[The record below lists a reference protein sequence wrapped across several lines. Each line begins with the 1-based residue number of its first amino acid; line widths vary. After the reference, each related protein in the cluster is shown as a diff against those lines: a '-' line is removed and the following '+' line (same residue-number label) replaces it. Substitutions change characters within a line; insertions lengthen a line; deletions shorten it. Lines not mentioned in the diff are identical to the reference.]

1 MIGRFHLRIPSLL
14 MRARAQA
21 TVRVWK
27 KRLELQAHSRFRIR
41 NACGLAVVTSP
52 LTMLLSR
59 HTKRRDFITLL
70 GAWLAGRRGLRAA
83 VTAAPRWLA
92 GMLILLVGGCGDAV
106 AQTWPSKPIR
116 AVVPFAAGSATDIVP
131 RVVLEPLSAQ
141 IGQPIVVENRGGA
154 GTTIGAAVVAKA
166 EPDGYT
172 VLATSSAHTLVPT
185 VYPNASY
192 DTAADFAAVVSL
204 GTSPNVLVVSPSK
217 GFKTAHDLVAAAKA
231 RPGAFNFASAGVGT
245 ATHLSAE
252 RFRMAAGFDAVHIP
266 FRGGAEAITEV
277 LSGRAEF
284 YFCPL
289 GTALPQVRDGKLLAL
304 AVSGPKRA
312 ALLPDVPSVLELFPN
327 SDYPFWIG
335 IFMPAKTPRDIIEK
349 FHREAVTTMQFPNV
363 KDRLETLGMEPMA
376 LTPAEFDTHVR
387 AEIGTTGVLAK
398 AAGLKPNQ

>member
-1 MIGRFHLRIPSLL
+1 
-14 MRARAQA
+14 MR
-21 TVRVWK
+21 
-27 KRLELQAHSRFRIR
+27 
-41 NACGLAVVTSP
+41 
-52 LTMLLSR
+52 
-59 HTKRRDFITLL
+59 
-70 GAWLAGRRGLRAA
+70 
-83 VTAAPRWLA
+83 RWVA
-92 GMLILLVGGCGDAV
+92 GMLILLLGECGDSV

-141 IGQPIVVENRGGA
+141 LGQPIVVENRGGA
-154 GTTIGAAVVAKA
+154 GTTIGAAIVAKA

-185 VYPNASY
+185 VYPNTSY

-204 GTSPNVLVVSPSK
+204 GSSPNVLVVSPSK
-217 GFKTAHDLVAAAKA
+217 GFKTASDMVATAKA
-231 RPGAFNFASAGVGT
+231 RPGSFNFVSAGVGT

-284 YFCPL
+284 FFGPL
-289 GTALPQVRDGKLLAL
+289 AITLPQVREGKLVAL
-304 AVSGPKRA
+304 AVSGPKRT

-327 SDYPFWIG
+327 SDYVFWIG
-335 IFMPAKTPRDIIEK
+335 IFMPARTAREIIEK
-349 FHREAVTTMQFPNV
+349 FHREAVKTMQSPNV
-363 KDRLETLGMEPMA
+363 KERLETLGMEPMA
-376 LTPAEFDTHVR
+376 LTPTEFDAHVR

-398 AAGLKPNQ
+398 AAGIKPSQ